1 MKKFPFLMSL
11 CISVVVCGV
20 GVVQS
25 PAQSFTRLVKL
36 NGTDGE
42 GPSYG
47 SLVQGLDGNFYGT
60 TNLGGANNGGEVF
73 KITPNGKVTTIYSFC
88 PGVGCLDGSLPSD
101 ALFQAFDG
109 DFYGTTSEGGAS
121 NDGTIFKLTPGGTLT
136 TLHDFCSEAN
146 CADGAVPYS
155 GLVQG
160 INGSLYGATTDAV
173 AGISGT
179 VFEITASGQLT
190 TLYTFCAL
198 SNCLDGVGAS
208 AALIM
213 GSDGSFY
220 GVTGSG
226 GSKKA
231 GTIFRITADGKLT
244 TLHSFRKTD
253 GEYPNTLVQAVD
265 GTFYGTTEYGGNNN
279 KGVIFKLTR
288 SGQFSVLYNLCSLA
302 NCADGASSSAPLVAG
317 TDGNLYGTTTFGG
330 VSVVN
335 GQIFAGYGTVFQIT
349 PAGQFTTLHTFCS
362 LGGDCADG
370 AYPLDGLTQ
379 GTDGNFYGTT
389 YGLAQC
395 PGNCGTVFKFSM
407 GLAPFVE
414 VSPAFGEVGR
424 AVHVLGNN
432 LTAAT
437 SVSFNGV
444 KARFKVAA
452 NSFIVATV
460 PSGASSGKIEVTTPS
475 GTLSSNAAFQVIP

>member
-1 MKKFPFLMSL
+1 MKKSL
-11 CISVVVCGV
+11 WNRTFCLVFAVSIAAAMPSH
-20 GVVQS
+20 
-25 PAQSFTRLVKL
+25 AQTFTRLVKL
-36 NGTDGE
+36 NGTNGE
-42 GPSYG
+42 GPTYG
-47 SLVQGLDGNFYGT
+47 SLIQGIDGNFYGT

-73 KITPNGKVTTIYSFC
+73 KITSNGKVTGIYNFC

-101 ALFQAFDG
+101 ELFQAFDG

-121 NDGTIFKLTPGGTLT
+121 NDGTVFKLTPGGALT
-136 TLHDFCSEAN
+136 NLHDFCSEAN

-160 INGSLYGATTDAV
+160 INGNFYGATTDAV
-173 AGISGT
+173 AGVSGT
-179 VFEITASGQLT
+179 VFEISASGQLT

-226 GSKKA
+226 GSQKA
-231 GTIFRITADGKLT
+231 GTIFRITANGKLT

-265 GTFYGTTEYGGNNN
+265 GTFYGTSEYGGNNN
-279 KGVIFKLTR
+279 KGVIFKLTL
-288 SGQFSVLYNLCSLA
+288 SGQFSVLYSFCSLA
-302 NCADGASSSAPLVAG
+302 NCADGATSSAPLVEG

-330 VSVVN
+330 TSVVN

-389 YGLAQC
+389 YGLPQC
-395 PGNCGTVFKFSM
+395 PGNCGTVFKLSM
-407 GLAPFVE
+407 GLAPFVGA
-414 VSPAFGEVGR
+414 SPAFGRVGQ
-424 AVHVLGNN
+424 AVHILGNN
-432 LTAAT
+432 LNGAT
-437 SVSFNGV
+437 SVAFNGV
-444 KARFKVAA
+444 PATFKVGA
-452 NSFIVATV
+452 NSFITATV
-460 PSGASSGKIEVTTPS
+460 PRGATSGRVEVTTAD
-475 GTLSSNAAFQVIP
+475 GTLSSNAAFEVIQ